1 MPSIDIGDLASLG
14 VINDIPAYMMPPEA
28 WNLGLNIRF
37 SNGAPESV
45 LGWEQVF
52 GTPLDAPHFLMMI
65 PTQSTNYWI
74 YASATKIILYDGTTH
89 ADISRAVGGPYN
101 MGETRDWNGILLG
114 GIPIFNNG
122 TDVPQFRADMGAAT
136 LFANLTNWP
145 PTWRARVIRSFKYHL
160 LAFNLTKAGVSQP
173 HTLNWSHPADPG
185 TIPSSWDDTDPTVDT
200 GIKDFEDVNAGILR
214 DALPLGGTMYVYK
227 DNSTWKM
234 NYIGGRDI
242 FAFDTLYETSGILAP
257 RCVAIT
263 GDGARQVVV
272 TQDDMIY
279 HRGSEPVSILD
290 KRQRARLFGEM
301 DTVNYLNSF
310 IHSVPSRN
318 EMWFCYPST
327 GNTHPNRALIWNYR
341 EGGERGVIS
350 FADGITYRNAAI
362 GNTEGD
368 NSELWSTGTD
378 TWDEDTGPWSE
389 FSRRRVVCAAPA
401 SVKFFNFDRGNTRDG
416 VAFTSTLRRTELG
429 LTGKTRQGNPVVD
442 FQIRKMLYRLWPKIQ
457 GGPVNIRLASQ
468 ELVDGP
474 VTWGTEV
481 AFDPAVSRAAENE
494 PISGATIGFEVSSSG
509 LFWRMDGYKIE
520 ITQLGMF

>member
-1 MPSIDIGDLASLG
+1 MASIDIGDLASLG
-14 VINDIPAYMMPPEA
+14 VINDVPAYMMPPEA
-28 WNLGLNIRF
+28 WTLGLNIRF

-45 LGWEQVF
+45 LGWEGVF
-52 GTPLDAPHFLMMI
+52 GTPFMAPHFLMMI
-65 PTQSTNYWI
+65 PTQSTNYWL
-74 YASATKIILYDGTTH
+74 YAGATKIALFDGTTH
-89 ADISRAVGGPYN
+89 SDISRAVGGAYN
-101 MGETRDWNGILLG
+101 MAETRDWNGTLLG

-122 TDVPQFRADMGAAT
+122 TDVPQFRTNMTAAT
-136 LFANLTNWP
+136 KFADLTNWP
-145 PTWRARVIRSFKYHL
+145 ATWRAKVVRAFKYHL

-185 TIPSSWDDTDPTVDT
+185 TIPSSWDDTDPTVDA

-214 DALPLGGTMYVYK
+214 DALPLGGTMYIYK
-227 DNSTWKM
+227 DNSTWKA

-279 HRGSEPVSILD
+279 HRGGEPVSILD
-290 KRQRARLFGEM
+290 KRQRARLFAEM

-310 IHSVPSRN
+310 LHPVPSRN

-327 GNTHPNRALIWNYR
+327 GNTNPNRAMIWNYR

-350 FADGITYRNAAI
+350 FADGITYRNAVI
-362 GNTEGD
+362 GNVEGD
-368 NSELWSTGTD
+368 SSELWSDGTD

-389 FSRRRVVCAAPA
+389 FSRRRVVCASPD
-401 SVKFFNFDRGNTRDG
+401 SNKFFNFDRTNTRDG
-416 VAFTSTLRRTELG
+416 VAFTSTLQRIELG

-442 FQIRKMLYRLWPKIQ
+442 FQIRKLLQRLWPKIQ

-468 ELVDGP
+468 ELVEGP
-474 VTWGTEV
+474 VTWGPV
-481 AFDPAVSRAAENE
+481 AEFDPAVTRAADND
-494 PISGATIGFEVSSSG
+494 PISGAALGFEVSGSSR
-509 LFWRMDGYKIE
+509 FWRMDGYKMD
-520 ITQLGMF
+520 ITQLGNF